1 MHVQTSYD
9 VVVVG
14 AGVAGLKAA
23 ESASAAQPAYRILLV
38 SNEDRVPYK
47 RTKISKNVAAG
58 FQRDQFQI
66 QEPEWYAERRI
77 DVALDAEVSFI
88 DPHRHELRLH
98 GRAEPI
104 RWAKLVIATGA
115 SPILPRIAGDTDA
128 VQLVRRATDVERLM
142 AAAAGAA
149 HATVIGMGV
158 LGVEVAEQ
166 LVRMGKE
173 VEFVG
178 TSAQL
183 MPKELNQ
190 SPADYLASLF
200 RSHGATL
207 RFSEQVHRV
216 ERTEEGALLVGLT
229 KRVLNTDLVVCTTGV
244 LPNVETARM
253 AGLRV
258 RAGVVVDRQLRSS
271 HPDVFAA
278 GDVAEHAGGR
288 LTHLWHAA
296 EAQGTIAGTNVAGGA
311 AEYHDPPFRLKCEVF
326 DNYFFSVGKP
336 APEQESRYEILE
348 GWNAD
353 RYDCLYFDARKLA
366 GALMLN
372 NRDQAKAYERGVR
385 ERWELE
391 RVRSELDL
399 VAKLPLRES
408 STADPH

>member
-1 MHVQTSYD
+1 MQIHPSYD

-14 AGVAGLKAA
+14 AGIAGHKAA
-23 ESASAAQPAYRILLV
+23 EAASEAEPAYRILVL

-58 FQRDQFQI
+58 FAPDQFQI
-66 QEPEWYAERRI
+66 QRSEWYSERRI
-77 DVALDAEVSFI
+77 DLALNAEVEEI
-88 DPHRHELRLH
+88 DPERHQLRLR
-98 GRAEPI
+98 GQTQPI
-104 RWAKLVIATGA
+104 RWTKLIIATGA
-115 SPILPRIAGDTDA
+115 SPILPTIAEDA
-128 VQLVRRATDVERLM
+128 QAVHLVRQARDVERLIE
-142 AAAAGAA
+142 AARGAS

-166 LVRMGKE
+166 LVRMGKI
-173 VEFVG
+173 VELVG
-178 TSAQL
+178 TSSRL

-190 SPADYLASLF
+190 TLADYLASLF
-200 RSHGATL
+200 RTGGATL
-207 RFSEQVHRV
+207 RFSEQVRSVHR
-216 ERTEEGALLVGLT
+216 ESTGPLQVGLT
-229 KRVLNTDLVVCTTGV
+229 KRLVNTDLVVCTTGV
-244 LPNVETARM
+244 LPNVAIARK

-258 RAGVVVDRQLRSS
+258 NSGVVVDTQLRTS

-296 EAQGTIAGTNVAGGA
+296 EAQGTIAGINAAGGSE
-311 AEYHDPPFRLKCEVF
+311 EYHDPPFRLKCEVF

-348 GWNAD
+348 GWKED
-353 RYDCLYFDARKLA
+353 RYDCLYFDRGELR

-385 ERWELE
+385 ERWGKD

-399 VAKLPLRES
+399 VVHAESRERS
-408 STADPH
+408 GADSR